1 MVTSH
6 VSHFGASLPGWG
18 NGWLSNGMLGA
29 AGLRFVVLCVQQ
41 VCVLPR

>member
-1 MVTSH
+1 MFRTL
-6 VSHFGASLPGWG
+6 GLLYRDGG
-18 NGWLSNGMLGA
+18 DGWLSNGMLGA